1 MSNQRINRTSRF
13 ASPVA
18 FPGFILTPNG
28 GQVFYVDSGG
38 VRDETTAD
46 IASML
51 FTTLAGALNACRANR
66 GDTIVVLP
74 QHTENVTA
82 TTPTFVAGV
91 RIVGVGNG
99 AERPTFSWTATG
111 SVWTVAVNNVI
122 IENLVLDTGQ
132 ANGVTKAVA
141 FTGTDCTLLNC
152 DIITTTD
159 ATHKATIAVELGT
172 GAARAKVLHCKFRGV
187 AGTSSTDVLKVAGA
201 IDQVEII
208 GCRFACAST
217 AGNGNIHITGAATNI
232 LIADCICNQSVASGT
247 AAIAIDDVAS
257 SGFIV
262 NCDAAVLNN
271 GTVANQGIVFAG
283 TSSTTI
289 RTSRTFAAD
298 EPGKNSAIAPGASS

>member
-13 ASPVA
+13 PTPIG
-18 FPGFILTPNG
+18 FPGYILAPNG

-38 VRDETTAD
+38 IRDEYTAD

-66 GDTIVVLP
+66 GDTIICMP
-74 QHTENVTA
+74 QHTENVGT
-82 TTPTFVAGV
+82 TTPTFVNGV
-91 RIVGVGNG
+91 KIVGVGNG

-111 SVWTVAVNNVI
+111 SVWTIAANNVW

-132 ANGVTKAVA
+132 ANGVTKAIAV
-141 FTGTDCTLLNC
+141 TGTDAMIFGCE
-152 DIITTTD
+152 IITTTD
-159 ATHKATIAVELGT
+159 ATHKATIALELGT
-172 GAARAKVLHCKFRGV
+172 GASRARVWNCKFRGA
-187 AGTSSTDVLKVAGA
+187 AGTSSTDVLKVAGTG
-201 IDQVEII
+201 DQIEIV

-232 LIADCICNQSVASGT
+232 LIADCICNQTVASGT

-257 SGFIV
+257 TGFIV

-283 TSSTTI
+283 VGTTTI
-289 RTSRTFAAD
+289 RTSRTYATD